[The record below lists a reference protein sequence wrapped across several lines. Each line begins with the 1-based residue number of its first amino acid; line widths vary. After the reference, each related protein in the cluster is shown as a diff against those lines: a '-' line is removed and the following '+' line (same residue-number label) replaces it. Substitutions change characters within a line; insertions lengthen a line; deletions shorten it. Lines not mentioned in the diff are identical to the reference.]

1 MNFNENHYW
10 QIFLIFILI
19 HLHLCLFSK
28 KRFTWIENS
37 GWAYFPRTV
46 NPPFSGLPP
55 SITVWKSL
63 LSVAL
68 FTIFPLLS
76 LLKWTAMCSGVVS
89 FVFILLHSSAF
100 SQIYGLISSIGLRIS
115 WPAFLQVF
123 LLFSLLS
130 FACYSFSLN
139 LRCFYVPTDF
149 FLPTYLLAHWPLFC
163 ALSRH

>member
-76 LLKWTAMCSGVVS
+76 LLKLDCDVLGCGFLCVHIAPFFRIFTNIWLDIFHWLENFLTSISSSLS
-89 FVFILLHSSAF
+89 FVLSALLCM
-100 SQIYGLISSIGLRIS
+100 L
-115 WPAFLQVF
+115 
-123 LLFSLLS
+123 
-130 FACYSFSLN
+130 
-139 LRCFYVPTDF
+139 
-149 FLPTYLLAHWPLFC
+149 
-163 ALSRH
+163 